1 MPSGF
6 RPNYEPWE
14 PKRIARQY
22 LLLVTDAGRE
32 EVIRKVQFCRVRR
45 ANLQGDE
52 HCERSTAEM

>member
-45 ANLQGDE
+45 ANQIAG
-52 HCERSTAEM
+52 R